1 MTTSNAG
8 TFPYTDADGTVW
20 LAFSDWGEGKRD
32 RILMSVHGLT
42 RQSRDFDFL
51 SSHLKDQFRVI
62 EVDLAGHGKSGWL
75 ANKSGYCIENFLR
88 HIDALL
94 DYRGIS
100 QMDWLGTGTGGLM
113 GIILAARQ
121 VTPIRR
127 LILNDI
133 GPSISASSIESF
145 RTRFLEQPVFSRL
158 SEAEKYF
165 RTTYAEIG
173 PIEDAQWSD
182 YVIHSVNR
190 EPGPSYILNYDPK
203 VLDAF
208 QPENLWEVYE
218 NIQCPVLLLRGQ
230 NSRILDSETAKAM
243 AERGPGATLVEIGNC
258 GHAPS
263 LMTQDQVETIKS
275 WLQETEPQPEN
286 NEGQE
291 N

>member
-145 RTRFLEQPVFSRL
+145 RTRFLEQPVFSHL

-165 RTTYAEIG
+165 RKAISLG
-173 PIEDAQWSD
+173 
-182 YVIHSVNR
+182 
-190 EPGPSYILNYDPK
+190 LNMKHDM
-203 VLDAF
+203 
-208 QPENLWEVYE
+208 
-218 NIQCPVLLLRGQ
+218 
-230 NSRILDSETAKAM
+230 AM
-243 AERGPGATLVEIGNC
+243 AKLSLAGIAMQKRRKREAT
-258 GHAPS
+258 S
-263 LMTQDQVETIKS
+263 LLKEAKKLDKQGIMGEQIK
-275 WLQETEPQPEN
+275 LMQQ
-286 NEGQE
+286 QLKRI
-291 N
+291 